1 MSTTIKPITGT
12 SQDDVLQG
20 GNAHEVLSGRAGD
33 DTIKAGNGQ
42 DEGWGGSGDD
52 LILGQKGNDVLYGG
66 GGPCYINLAAV
77 TIAEDYQGQVIFE
90 NESAGYRNSLGSYK
104 VDANG
109 NIYDVQFHF
118 TNASLQGSGGD
129 LVGGVSSSA
138 LDLNAGDQIGFF
150 IVANGY
156 SYNGAYNG
164 MDFNTGTLE
173 FRNADGSQASLQSS
187 NPSLWYVSA
196 NGDVQQLIYHTYH
209 TAAGLQ
215 NDDYSLNP
223 DSIAHTVGLLHPDSG
238 LLTLGFEDLYNGGDR
253 DFDDSVFTI
262 DIGQSNA
269 QVLDP
274 NAPAASGGDDG
285 AQGNAGS
292 GNDQVDVSENDE
304 LHGGTGND
312 HVYGRAGNDLL
323 YGDNGTDSIYGGS
336 GVDTAYGGEGSDAVY
351 GGAGNDLLYG
361 DTGND
366 TVGGGSGDDVIDGGS
381 GNDVLEGGSGADQL
395 SGQSGN
401 DQLDGGSG
409 DDSLDGG
416 SGTDILEGNSGNDT
430 LNGGSGNDTLNG
442 GSGDDVIVSGT
453 GSDSVNGG
461 SGIDTISYA
470 DTSSAV
476 KIDLHNKKVTG
487 GDSDTILSIENAIGS
502 AFDDTFRGDKR
513 DNTLNAGDGNDVLRG
528 GTGADTLTGGDG
540 ADTFF
545 WHRKDMD
552 DNLDSILDF
561 VLAEDTLQ
569 FDVNTALANLEVDQ
583 WLNFTTDGTNTSLA
597 ADFDADGD
605 FSNATTFVELDN
617 ISISSLNDIQ
627 ISVA

>member
-33 DTIKAGNGQ
+33 DSIYAGNGQ

-52 LILGQKGNDVLYGG
+52 LILGQKGNDILYGG
-66 GGPCYINLAAV
+66 GGPSYINLAAV
-77 TIAEDYQGQVIFE
+77 TITEDYQGQVIFE
-90 NESAGYRNSLGSYK
+90 GESAGYRNSLGSYK

-129 LVGGVSSSA
+129 LVGGLSSSS
-138 LDLNAGDQIGFF
+138 LDLNAGDQVGFF

-156 SYNGAYNG
+156 SYNSAYNG
-164 MDFNTGTLE
+164 MDFDTGSLA

-196 NGDVQQLIYHTYH
+196 SGDEQQLNYHTYH
-209 TAAGLQ
+209 TAAGLE
-215 NDDYSLNP
+215 NDDYGLNP
-223 DSIAHTVGLLHPDSG
+223 DGIAHTVGLLHPDSG
-238 LLTLGFEDLYNGGDR
+238 LLTLGFEDLYNGGDL

-274 NAPAASGGDDG
+274 NAPAASGGGDG

-304 LHGGTGND
+304 LYGGAGND
-312 HVYGRAGNDLL
+312 YVYGRAGNDLL
-323 YGDNGTDSIYGGS
+323 YGNNGTDS
-336 GVDTAYGGEGSDAVY
+336 VY
-351 GGAGNDLLYG
+351 
-361 DTGND
+361 
-366 TVGGGSGDDVIDGGS
+366 
-381 GNDVLEGGSGADQL
+381 GGSGADQL
-395 SGQSGN
+395 SGQSGS

-409 DDSLDGG
+409 DDNLDGG
-416 SGTDILEGNSGNDT
+416 SGADVLEGNSGNDN
-430 LNGGSGNDTLNG
+430 LAGGSGNDTLNG

-453 GSDSVNGG
+453 GRDNVDGG
-461 SGIDTISYA
+461 SGSDTISYA

-513 DNTLNAGDGNDVLRG
+513 DNTLNAGDGDDVLRG

-540 ADTFF
+540 ADTFL
-545 WHRKDMD
+545 WRRKDMD
-552 DNLDSILDF
+552 DDLDSILDF
-561 VLAEDTLQ
+561 VLADDTLQ
-569 FDVNTALANLEVDQ
+569 FDVSSSLANLDVDQ
-583 WLNFTTDGTNTSLA
+583 WINFTTDGTNTSLK

-617 ISISSLNDIQ
+617 VSINSLTDIQ
-627 ISVA
+627 ISVV